1 MFSQQLRTILAF
13 DTSAGAVS
21 AAVLRDGHILAELLE
36 PVLRGHG
43 EVIMGLVKSAVVQA
57 GIGFAD
63 LDAIVVTEG
72 PGSFTGIR
80 VGLAA
85 ARGLGLALGIPVLG
99 VSTLL
104 VHAAS
109 VASAAVKADAAI
121 MVVINSKRAD
131 LYVQHFASDLTP
143 LDEPHLVAVGDL
155 GAEIGQMPGQTAVIV
170 TGDAAHLIQNVPDG
184 ATVLPMGTPAI
195 AVVAQLAFAADNATP
210 ATPLYIRAPD
220 AARPIAGGRL
230 R

>member
-1 MFSQQLRTILAF
+1 MFSRELPTILAF

-21 AAVLRDGHILAELLE
+21 AAVLRGGNILAEVLE
-36 PVLRGHG
+36 PVSRGHG
-43 EVIMGLVKSAVVQA
+43 EVIMGLVKSVVDESR
-57 GIGFAD
+57 IGFAD

-85 ARGLGLALGIPVLG
+85 ARGLGLALGVPVLG

-109 VASAAVKADAAI
+109 AAPAARELGASI
-121 MVVINSKRAD
+121 MVIIDSKRAD
-131 LYVQHFASDLTP
+131 LFVQHFASDLAP
-143 LDEPHLVAVGDL
+143 LGDPHLVAVDDL
-155 GAEIGQMPGQTAVIV
+155 AGEIGQGRVIV
-170 TGDAAHLIQNVPDG
+170 TGDAAHLLTPPPPQAIMMPAG
-184 ATVLPMGTPAI
+184 YPAI
-195 AVVAQLAFAADNATP
+195 LEVARLALAADAVSP
-210 ATPLYIRAPD
+210 AAPLYIRAPD

>member
-1 MFSQQLRTILAF
+1 MFSRHLRTILAF

-21 AAVLRDGHILAELLE
+21 AAVLRDGHILAELQE

-43 EVIMGLVKSAVVQA
+43 EVIMGLLKSAVGRA
-57 GIGFAD
+57 GIGFTD

-85 ARGLGLALGIPVLG
+85 ARGLGLALGIPVQG

-109 VASAAVKADAAI
+109 VADAALKADASI
-121 MVVINSKRAD
+121 MVVIESKRAD
-131 LYVQHFASDLTP
+131 LYVQHFASDLTQ
-143 LDEPHLVAVGDL
+143 LGEPHLVAVGDL
-155 GAEIGQMPGQTAVIV
+155 GGEIGHGSVIV
-170 TGDAAHLIQNVPDG
+170 TGDAAHLVQPVPYA
-184 ATVLPMGTPAI
+184 ATVLPMATPAI
-195 AVVAQLAFAADNATP
+195 AVVVRLASAIDHAVPAA
-210 ATPLYIRAPD
+210 PLYIRAPD

>member
-1 MFSQQLRTILAF
+1 MFSQHLRTILAF

-43 EVIMGLVKSAVVQA
+43 EVVMGLVKSAVAQA

-99 VSTLL
+99 VSALL

-109 VASAAVKADAAI
+109 VASAAIKADASI
-121 MVVINSKRAD
+121 MVVIESKRAD

-143 LDEPHLVAVGDL
+143 LGEPHLVAVDDL
-155 GAEIGQMPGQTAVIV
+155 GAEIGQLPVIV
-170 TGDAAHLIQNVPDG
+170 TGDAAHLIQPVPDG

-195 AVVAQLAFAADNATP
+195 AVVAQLAFVSDHASP

>member
-1 MFSQQLRTILAF
+1 MFSRELRTILAF

-21 AAVLRDGHILAELLE
+21 AAVLRGGNILAEVLE
-36 PVLRGHG
+36 PVSRGHG
-43 EVIMGLVKSAVVQA
+43 EVVMGMVKLVVDESQ
-57 GIGFAD
+57 IGFAD

-99 VSTLL
+99 ISTLL
-104 VHAAS
+104 VHAAAAAAAAR
-109 VASAAVKADAAI
+109 ASQASI
-121 MVVINSKRAD
+121 MVIIDSKRAD
-131 LYVQHFASDLTP
+131 LFVQHFSADLTA
-143 LDEPHLVAVGDL
+143 LGDPHLVSIDALAG
-155 GAEIGQMPGQTAVIV
+155 EIGQAPVIV
-170 TGDAAHLIQNVPDG
+170 TGDAAHLLQP
-184 ATVLPMGTPAI
+184 LPPQAVAMPAGYPAI
-195 AVVAQLAFAADNATP
+195 SEVGRLALATGRRSP